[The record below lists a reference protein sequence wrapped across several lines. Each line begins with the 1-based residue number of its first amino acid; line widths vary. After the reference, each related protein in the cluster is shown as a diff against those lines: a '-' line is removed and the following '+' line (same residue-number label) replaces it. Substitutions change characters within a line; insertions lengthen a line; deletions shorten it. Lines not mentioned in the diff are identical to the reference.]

1 MQVTA
6 KSNRASNMRLP
17 PSLFWYLLT
26 TAIAE
31 VIAQVRSQV
40 QGLGSRP
47 SPMMNYKDD
56 SASRKE
62 EAMVRKRT
70 SQPLQDLQPP
80 ASPQEPTAVTVETSA
95 VAVEETAA
103 EDTAAEDTTAKPAE
117 PAAPPPAIEP
127 ATKPSPAELALKAEI
142 AQLQTALETERQTA
156 QQQQASLQQTIS
168 ALQTALQSQQEQ
180 VRSLQAEVQQ
190 MQPLKAQ
197 LEETKTTLLQLSEVN
212 SQLQSQLQD
221 QLQAKSQPIAQPT
234 QAQSAKP
241 LAISSPPS
249 TMQRV
254 QTPEPGLDSA
264 SARVQASQGIVPMAG
279 RDLPRSQGLA
289 RRPNSRPV
297 MPTVL
302 PPMSAEQKPVEKGKP
317 PEMDTG
323 WMD

>member
-1 MQVTA
+1 
-6 KSNRASNMRLP
+6 
-17 PSLFWYLLT
+17 
-26 TAIAE
+26 
-31 VIAQVRSQV
+31 
-40 QGLGSRP
+40 
-47 SPMMNYKDD
+47 
-56 SASRKE
+56 
-62 EAMVRKRT
+62 MVRKRT
-70 SQPLQDLQPP
+70 GQPLPDLQPP

-95 VAVEETAA
+95 VAVEDTAA
-103 EDTAAEDTTAKPAE
+103 EDTAAKPAE
-117 PAAPPPAIEP
+117 PAAPPPAAEP
-127 ATKPSPAELALKAEI
+127 AAKPVAAEPSPAELTLKAEI
-142 AQLQTALETERQTA
+142 AQLQTTLETERQTA

-212 SQLQSQLQD
+212 SQLQT
-221 QLQAKSQPIAQPT
+221 QLQAQLQAQSQPIAQPT
-234 QAQSAKP
+234 QAQSARP

-249 TMQRV
+249 AMQRV
-254 QTPEPGLDSA
+254 QTPEPVLDSA
-264 SARVQASQGIVPMAG
+264 SAQASQGIMPMAG

-317 PEMDTG
+317 PEMDIG